1 MTQRHDID
9 VSGLFG
15 RASFFSDRW
24 GDANISTEGAREA
37 IEAAGFTPDEVRAVC
52 AKHSKTFEWETTF
65 LIHAPNAPWA
75 RNDDKHE
82 KLALFLEFEVDEDY
96 MPNHEL
102 AGTDD
107 PRVIE
112 AWRQAATFWAPAF
125 AHLTTGLSAIDDPA
139 ARDIR
144 PLFNLDAPH
153 MASICAIVPL
163 HAAAHHKVIENMLFE
178 NGISFPPSQHARID
192 AIGKLRWRLDE
203 ELPLKAFPDPAVRL
217 DWPVRQPG

>member
-1 MTQRHDID
+1 MTQRHDVD
-9 VSGLFG
+9 VFGLHS

-37 IEAAGFTPDEVRAVC
+37 IEAAGFTPDEIREIC
-52 AKHSKTFEWETTF
+52 ARHEKAFEWETTF

-75 RNDDKHE
+75 RGEDRHE
-82 KLALFLEFEVDEDY
+82 KLALFLEFEVDEAY
-96 MPNHEL
+96 MPDHEL
-102 AGTDD
+102 AGADD
-107 PRVIE
+107 PRIIA

-125 AHLTTGLSAIDDPA
+125 AHLGAGLVATGDPA
-139 ARDIR
+139 AADIR
-144 PLFNLDAPH
+144 MLFNLNAPY

-163 HAAAHHKVIENMLFE
+163 HTAAHHKAVEDMLFE

-203 ELPLKAFPDPAVRL
+203 TLPSGAFPDPAVRL